1 MCGILLRV
9 LQKGLHFLGG
19 CKNVERLQMRQD
31 LKNLRRD
38 NQRLTEANST
48 LERRVAGGRTNASS
62 DQLWRYKE
70 EVRLVWLSFI
80 RMKAVVLQS
89 GNCHHSSQARLAPT
103 IRQA

>member
-1 MCGILLRV
+1 MRGFNYAGI
-9 LQKGLHFLGG
+9 
-19 CKNVERLQMRQD
+19 LQMRQD

-70 EVRLVWLSFI
+70 EVRWVELLCRRV
-80 RMKAVVLQS
+80 
-89 GNCHHSSQARLAPT
+89 
-103 IRQA
+103 